1 MDARDMDAARTRVL
15 IVNADPQ
22 DAERLRSALEGGEA
36 HTMTGRPYLVEC
48 VSAFA
53 DARERLAAGGIA
65 VVLLDLDPPALDAL
79 DACEQLCALAP
90 DALVLVLAEAGG
102 EARAR
107 AALQRGAHDFL
118 LRGNTDAHWLARTV
132 DHAMERRTAARALH
146 FSEARFRAISDA
158 SPLGILVTDAQGHCT
173 YTNAAYRTISG
184 LGVGQA
190 EGMHWSRF
198 VHPDDRSRV
207 QREWAAALLGAVAF
221 IAEMRLLHSDGVV
234 VWARLHA
241 AFMADG
247 GLPRGCVQTVEDI
260 TGRKAAE
267 AVLQRAEEAL
277 FDEKERAQVTLN
289 SIGDAVLATDVNGCV
304 SYMNRVAESMTGW
317 TAREALG
324 QPLTE
329 VFAVIDGT
337 TRAVAANP
345 AQRAVAEDRTVGLA
359 MDCLLIR
366 RDGVELPIEDSA
378 APIHDR
384 QGRVTGAVIVF
395 HDVSQSRA
403 MTLRMAH
410 MAQHDF
416 LTGLPNRALLTE
428 RLAQAIGQAARHHKQ
443 VALLFIDLDFFKRI
457 NDSLG
462 HAVGDQLLQCVA
474 ERLVGCVRTTDSV
487 CRQGG
492 DEFVILL
499 AEIEQPQDAA
509 GVADKLHQAFIEP
522 QQVAGHA
529 LQITLSIGISVYP
542 DDGNTADAM
551 MQNADTAMY
560 HAKAQGRN
568 NCQFFTPEMNARA
581 VHRLLIESGLRRAL
595 GNAEFR
601 LHYQPQMNL
610 ASGGMTG
617 AEALLRWRDPVHGLI
632 PPAQFIQIAEEC
644 GLIVPIGQWVMRE
657 ACRQIRAWLDAGL
670 RVVPVAV
677 NISAVELWRPGFADS
692 VARILGEAGVPPHLL
707 ELELTESRLMEDA
720 ESSMSVLKSLKC
732 IGVQLVIDDF
742 GTGYSSLSYLRR
754 FPFDALKIDQSFVH
768 DLDSDEGDDGIVG
781 AIIGM
786 ATHLRQKVIAEGVET
801 EQQLAL
807 LRIRQCES
815 VQGHL
820 LGRPVDADAFAG
832 LLAQRMPLR

>member
-1 MDARDMDAARTRVL
+1 MDAHDMDAARTGVL
-15 IVNADPQ
+15 IVDADPQ

-36 HTMTGRPYLVEC
+36 HAMTGRPYLVEC
-48 VSAFA
+48 VSALA

-65 VVLLDLDPPALDAL
+65 VVLLDLDPTAFDAL
-79 DACEQLCALAP
+79 DACEQLCVLAP
-90 DALVLVLAEAGG
+90 DALVLVLAEADG

-118 LRGNTDAHWLARTV
+118 LRGYTDAHWLARTV
-132 DHAMERRTAARALH
+132 DHAMARRAAAGALR

-184 LGVGQA
+184 LDSGQA
-190 EGMHWSRF
+190 EGMHWSSF
-198 VHPDDRSRV
+198 IHPDDRRRV
-207 QREWAAALLGAVAF
+207 RREWAAAQQGAAAF
-221 IAEMRLLHSDGVV
+221 SAEMRLLRRDGIV

-289 SIGDAVLATDVNGCV
+289 SIGDAVLATDIEGCV

-317 TAREALG
+317 TVREALG

-366 RDGVELPIEDSA
+366 RDGVGLPIEDSA

-384 QGRVTGAVIVF
+384 HGRVTGAVIVF

-474 ERLVGCVRTTDSV
+474 ERLVGCVRATDSV

-610 ASGGMTG
+610 ASGSMTG
-617 AEALLRWRDPVHGLI
+617 AEALLRWRDPDHGLI

-657 ACRQIRAWLDAGL
+657 ACRQIRAWQEAGL

-692 VARILGEAGVPPHLL
+692 VAGILGEAGVPPHLL

-754 FPFDALKIDQSFVH
+754 FPFDTLKIDQSFVH

>member
-1 MDARDMDAARTRVL
+1 MDAHDMDAARTGVL
-15 IVNADPQ
+15 IVDADPQ

-36 HTMTGRPYLVEC
+36 HAMTGRPYLVEC
-48 VSAFA
+48 VSALA

-65 VVLLDLDPPALDAL
+65 VVLLDLGPTASDAL
-79 DACEQLCALAP
+79 DACEQLCVLAP
-90 DALVLVLAEAGG
+90 DALMLVLAEAGG

-118 LRGNTDAHWLARTV
+118 LRGYTDAHWLARTV
-132 DHAMERRTAARALH
+132 DHAMERRAAAGALR

-184 LGVGQA
+184 LDSGQA
-190 EGMHWSRF
+190 EGMHWSSF
-198 VHPDDRSRV
+198 IHPDDRRRV
-207 QREWAAALLGAVAF
+207 RREWAAAQQGAAAF
-221 IAEMRLLHSDGVV
+221 SAEMRLLRRDGIV

-267 AVLQRAEEAL
+267 AVLQQAEEAL

-289 SIGDAVLATDVNGCV
+289 SIGDAVLATDVDGCV

-317 TAREALG
+317 TAREAQG
-324 QPLTE
+324 RPLTE

-384 QGRVTGAVIVF
+384 HGRVTGAVIVF

-403 MTLRMAH
+403 MTVRMAH

-474 ERLVGCVRTTDSV
+474 ERLAGCVRTTDSV

-529 LQITLSIGISVYP
+529 LQITLSIGISIYP

-610 ASGGMTG
+610 ASGSMTG
-617 AEALLRWRDPVHGLI
+617 SEALLRWRDPDHGLI

-657 ACRQIRAWLDAGL
+657 ACRQIRAWQEAGL

-820 LGRPVDADAFAG
+820 LGRPVDADAFAS